1 MNSPDS
7 SCDRIGNIMVMM
19 MMNQA
24 LERDKQWQEREERCK
39 EFCLSLEM
47 QRQQM
52 QQQQQQMQ
60 QQQNVMMILLM
71 NAVGM
76 TNRQQQQVG
85 LGNNSTTDNQHQ
97 PNLGDIEKSK
107 E

>member
-1 MNSPDS
+1 
-7 SCDRIGNIMVMM
+7 
-19 MMNQA
+19 MNQA
-24 LERDKQWQEREERCK
+24 SERDEQWQEGEERRE

-60 QQQNVMMILLM
+60 QQQNVMTILLM

-76 TNRQQQQVG
+76 SICQQQQVG
-85 LGNNSTTDNQHQ
+85 FGNNSTTNYQQQ
-97 PNLGDIEKSK
+97 PNLGDEEKSK

>member
-1 MNSPDS
+1 MA
-7 SCDRIGNIMVMM
+7 MM
-19 MMNQA
+19 MIRQA
-24 LERDKQWQEREERCK
+24 SDRDERRQEREERRE
-39 EFCLSLEM
+39 EFRLSLEM

-60 QQQNVMMILLM
+60 QQQTVMTNLLM
-71 NAVGM
+71 NTVGM

-85 LGNNSTTDNQHQ
+85 FGNNSMTVNQQQ
-97 PNLGDIEKSK
+97 PNLGDEEKSK